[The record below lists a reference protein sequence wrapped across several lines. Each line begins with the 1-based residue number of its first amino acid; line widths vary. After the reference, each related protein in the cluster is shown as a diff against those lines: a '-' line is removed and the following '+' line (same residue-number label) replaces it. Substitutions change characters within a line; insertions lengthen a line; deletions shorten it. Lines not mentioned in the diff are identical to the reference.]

1 MTLLLFAL
9 LTAATALAV
18 NLSRKLYVERE
29 RHEAE
34 IAEALD
40 EADRQGRAFQSAWS
54 RAADLTGENRRLAQA
69 HGLDLAQMALA
80 YVHSR
85 PFVTSTLIGATSLVQ
100 LEGNLASAQLR
111 LSAEVLAAI
120 EAIHRRHTY
129 PCP

>member
-69 HGLDLAQMALA
+69 LADEQA
-80 YVHSR
+80 V
-85 PFVTSTLIGATSLVQ
+85 
-100 LEGNLASAQLR
+100 SAHWYR
-111 LSAEVLAAI
+111 RVLALRDHLDAI
-120 EAIHRRHTY
+120 RPATTTSGGPVEGGADADDPTLESVEAMR
-129 PCP
+129 